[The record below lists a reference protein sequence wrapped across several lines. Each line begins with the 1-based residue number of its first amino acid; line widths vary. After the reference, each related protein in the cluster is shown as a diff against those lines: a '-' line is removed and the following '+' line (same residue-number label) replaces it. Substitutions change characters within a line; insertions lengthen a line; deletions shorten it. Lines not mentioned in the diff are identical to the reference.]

1 MGAGFVSGV
10 LNLVSV
16 GPGTSDLIVPRA
28 REALANS
35 EVIIGY
41 ELYLRWIAP
50 WLEGKEIHTP
60 PLTQERERALLAIET
75 ARGGARVALISS
87 GDIGIYAMAALA
99 FEEMREEDTYA
110 VNVVPGI
117 TAANACASLLGSPL
131 SHDFATLSL
140 SNLMCPW
147 EWIEHRARH
156 IAAADLACVLYNVQS
171 NARVEGVYRTLEIL
185 LEHKSPE
192 TLCGVIRNAYRPEQ
206 AVAIH
211 RLGELS
217 ALRFDMLTT
226 IVVGNRFTRRKRE
239 WIFTPRGYNDW
250 VGDEEAQGRS
260 ANATATA
267 TATGTGTEIATAAF
281 GPASATGVAAA
292 ARGPV
297 PAVATAPVP
306 SKSAPEL
313 PRNAVWLFS
322 GTGDGN
328 ALARALADRQGP
340 IVVSTASEYGGE
352 IAREDCP
359 GVTVWAG
366 RQGVE
371 ARRRALLASQARA
384 IVDATHPFAQQM
396 SEQLIGLSKELS
408 IPYLR
413 YERPSAFDARSAL
426 GAPDAVDIRDALD
439 PQRALNIRG
448 AMGSLCDSVADA
460 AQRAI
465 GIGQRIFLATGS
477 KDLATF
483 LNAPGAGQREWF
495 VRITPEPA
503 LVRRAIDLGI
513 PRDHILAM
521 QGPFSEEFNTALWRD
536 QRIDCVVTKD
546 SGEAGGFSAKARAAA
561 ALKIP
566 LLVIRRPQV
575 AYPNIATSFEAVGE
589 QLQSLGLG
597 RAPAS
602 AVL

>member
-1 MGAGFVSGV
+1 VSGV

-35 EVIIGY
+35 DVIVGY

-60 PLTQERERALLAIET
+60 PLTQERERALLAIEK
-75 ARGGARVALISS
+75 ARAGERVALISS
-87 GDIGIYAMAALA
+87 GDIGVYAMAALA
-99 FEEMREEDTYA
+99 FEEMREDDTYA

-147 EWIEHRARH
+147 EWIEQRARH

-171 NARVEGVYRTLEIL
+171 NARVEGVYRILEIL
-185 LEHKSPE
+185 LEHKSADI
-192 TLCGVIRNAYRPEQ
+192 LCGVIRNAYRPDQ
-206 AVAIH
+206 AVAVH

-250 VGDEEAQGRS
+250 EKGE
-260 ANATATA
+260 
-267 TATGTGTEIATAAF
+267 
-281 GPASATGVAAA
+281 AAA
-292 ARGPV
+292 APD
-297 PAVATAPVP
+297 
-306 SKSAPEL
+306 L
-313 PRNAVWLFS
+313 PQNAVWVFS
-322 GTGDGN
+322 GTSDGN
-328 ALARALADRQGP
+328 ALVRALADTQEP

-371 ARRRALLASQARA
+371 TRRRALVGSRARA

-396 SEQLIGLSKELS
+396 SEQLIGLSRELG

-413 YERPSAFDARSAL
+413 YERPSA
-426 GAPDAVDIRDALD
+426 LD
-439 PQRALNIRG
+439 PGTLDRSTLDP
-448 AMGSLCDSVADA
+448 STTLLCDSVAEA
-460 AQRAI
+460 AERAI
-465 GIGQRIFLATGS
+465 AKGQRIFLTTGS

-483 LNAPGAGQREWF
+483 LSAANADRREWF
-495 VRITPEPA
+495 VRMTPEPA
-503 LVRRAIDLGI
+503 LIRRAIDLGI

-521 QGPFSEEFNTALWRD
+521 QGPFSEAFNIALWRD

-546 SGEAGGFSAKARAAA
+546 SGEAGGFSAKAAAAA
-561 ALKIP
+561 ALDIP

-575 AYPNIATSFEAVGE
+575 AYPRLATSFDAVRE
-589 QLQSLGLG
+589 QLRLLGLTLAAADAG
-597 RAPAS
+597 GGAGS
-602 AVL
+602 AAAAGAGVML

>member
-1 MGAGFVSGV
+1 MGAWLVSGV

-35 EVIIGY
+35 DVIVGY

-60 PLTQERERALLAIET
+60 QLTQERERARLAIEK
-75 ARGGARVALISS
+75 ARAGVRVALVSS
-87 GDIGIYAMAALA
+87 GDIGVYAMAALA
-99 FEEMREEDTYA
+99 FEEMREDDTYA

-147 EWIEHRARH
+147 EWIEQRARH

-171 NARVEGVYRTLEIL
+171 NARVEGVYRILEIL
-185 LEHKSPE
+185 LEHKSPD
-192 TLCGVIRNAYRPEQ
+192 TLCGVIRNAYRPDQ
-206 AVAIH
+206 AVAVY
-211 RLGELS
+211 RLGELA

-226 IVVGNRFTRRKRE
+226 VVVGNRFTRRKRE

-250 VGDEEAQGRS
+250 EKDE
-260 ANATATA
+260 
-267 TATGTGTEIATAAF
+267 
-281 GPASATGVAAA
+281 
-292 ARGPV
+292 
-297 PAVATAPVP
+297 TAPSVD
-306 SKSAPEL
+306 L
-313 PRNAVWLFS
+313 PQNAVWVFS
-322 GTGDGN
+322 GTSDGN
-328 ALARALADRQGP
+328 ALVRALADRQGP

-352 IAREDCP
+352 VAREDCP

-371 ARRRALLASQARA
+371 TRRRALLGSRARA

-396 SEQLIGLSKELS
+396 SEQLIGLSRELD

-413 YERPSAFDARSAL
+413 YERPSA
-426 GAPDAVDIRDALD
+426 LD
-439 PQRALNIRG
+439 PGARG
-448 AMGSLCDSVADA
+448 PSTTLPCDSVAEA
-460 AQRAI
+460 AERAI
-465 GIGQRIFLATGS
+465 ATGRRIFLATGS

-483 LNAPGAGQREWF
+483 LNAADAERREWF

-503 LVRRAIDLGI
+503 LIRRAIGLGI

-521 QGPFSEEFNTALWRD
+521 QGPFSEAFNTALWRD
-536 QRIDCVVTKD
+536 QRIDCVVSKD

-561 ALKIP
+561 ALDIP
-566 LLVIRRPQV
+566 LLVIRRPQM
-575 AYPNIATSFEAVGE
+575 AYPRLATSFDEVRE
-589 QLQSLGLG
+589 QLESLGVR
-597 RAPAS
+597 RAVADTMS
-602 AVL
+602 